1 MRFLKLNFMA
11 FLTPVGRTRAI
22 NPLRFLCSVD
32 IGFFFPPP
40 HCLGFKLV
48 AVAPVSLSSGEVVIS
63 FYPGSWGECSVVIRI
78 AGNPKKLYLFEV
90 QVNFQFSL
98 VELSMIFAFLY
109 RLVLSFIWDN
119 LGISLELVFFV
130 GSLVSV
136 WSSDRW
142 KKKSDKVLLCSLS
155 DKMQ

>member
-1 MRFLKLNFMA
+1 MA
-11 FLTPVGRTRAI
+11 FLTPVGRTRGI

-32 IGFFFPPP
+32 IRFSFPP

-48 AVAPVSLSSGEVVIS
+48 AVAPVSSSSGEMVIS
-63 FYPGSWGECSVVIRI
+63 FYPGCWGECSVVIRI

-109 RLVLSFIWDN
+109 RLVLSFI
-119 LGISLELVFFV
+119 
-130 GSLVSV
+130 
-136 WSSDRW
+136 
-142 KKKSDKVLLCSLS
+142 
-155 DKMQ
+155 